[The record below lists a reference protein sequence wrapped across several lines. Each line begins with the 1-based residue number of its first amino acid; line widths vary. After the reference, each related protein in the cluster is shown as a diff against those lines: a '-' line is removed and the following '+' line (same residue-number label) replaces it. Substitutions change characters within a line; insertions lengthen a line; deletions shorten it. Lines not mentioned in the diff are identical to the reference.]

1 MIIAYEKISALAR
14 SWKRP
19 RFAFSI
25 ALVLALAGFG
35 AFYFISKNTWLSS
48 RILLRMPM
56 GTERKVAIVRRQA
69 AEARMAGR
77 PRDVFSLFPAQPVQK
92 YKDIEYIVLKWDR
105 DYYLYVDDR
114 NADITDLHPQY
125 WGVVLSATPEWP
137 DIRKIAREMD
147 KEKRSQ
153 K

>member
-1 MIIAYEKISALAR
+1 
-14 SWKRP
+14 
-19 RFAFSI
+19 
-25 ALVLALAGFG
+25 
-35 AFYFISKNTWLSS
+35 
-48 RILLRMPM
+48 
-56 GTERKVAIVRRQA
+56 
-69 AEARMAGR
+69 MAGR